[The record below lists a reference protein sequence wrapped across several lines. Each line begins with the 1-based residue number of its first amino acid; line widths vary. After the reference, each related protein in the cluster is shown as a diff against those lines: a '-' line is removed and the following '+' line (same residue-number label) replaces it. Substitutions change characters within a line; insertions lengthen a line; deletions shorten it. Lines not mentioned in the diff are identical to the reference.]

1 MIARIQ
7 NYYKNYRSFS
17 AIVDCQFGRKVIYT
31 NVEKITI
38 DNIEEELQSAKNIHA
53 FNADAIRY
61 LDNYYRGDQPAR
73 YRKKE
78 IRPEINNKI
87 IENHALEIV
96 DSKVADLYGEPV
108 QYVLHGSD
116 EAKAQKLMELNSY
129 MDTEDKS
136 ALDIERGTWAS
147 ICGTS
152 YLYVGDKNRLPIIY
166 DEAPYYLRCEN
177 PIYTFVAYYSDDR
190 TPAFSCQT
198 RRDDKGEY
206 DIVYTNDFSVKI
218 RGGKIEGDISPNGNH
233 MIPVIEYP
241 NNSRRLSDIEIT
253 IEMTDAINKMASDRQ
268 NGIEQFIQA
277 FMLFK
282 NCDVDDDGIVKL
294 RDKGAISIKDCADG
308 KTADL
313 RILAEQL
320 DQTQSQTLKEDMYN
334 NVLIIQGMPSRQEN
348 SGGDTGQAVALR
360 NGYYA
365 EDKRAELRIPIF
377 KRSERMMLRVVLN
390 KLRIRT
396 EGEFDLKLSDI
407 EIKPQRRKLEN
418 MSVKAQVLKMLHDIG
433 IDDAIAIKTVNLF
446 SDNQEV
452 IEASKERMEINFYAN
467 NADNET
473 EVIDVNNG
481 GVTDGNTGI

>member
-1 MIARIQ
+1 MIASIP
-7 NYYKNYRSFS
+7 NFYKNYRPFS

-31 NVEKITI
+31 DVENITL
-38 DNIEEELQSAKNIHA
+38 DNILEELQKAKSIHA
-53 FNADAIRY
+53 FNAEAIRY

-73 YRKKE
+73 YRRKD

-96 DSKVADLYGEPV
+96 DSKVADLYGEPI

-116 EAKAQKLMELNSY
+116 EAKAKLLLQLNSF

-136 ALDIERGTWAS
+136 AIDIERGTWAS

-152 YLYVGDKNRLPIIY
+152 YLYVGDKNRLSAVY
-166 DEAPYYLRCEN
+166 DEAPYFLRCEN
-177 PIYTFVAYYSDDR
+177 PEHTFVVYYSDDK
-190 TPAFSCQT
+190 TPAFSCQERT
-198 RRDDKGEY
+198 DKDGDY
-206 DIVYTNDFSVKI
+206 DFVYTKQYSLKI
-218 RGGKIEGDISPNGNH
+218 RKNKIVEQKINGNF

-268 NGIEQFIQA
+268 NGVEQFIQA

-282 NCDVDDDGIVKL
+282 NCEIDDEGIVKL

-308 KTADL
+308 KQADL

-334 NVLIIQGMPSRQEN
+334 SMLIVQGMPDRKES
-348 SGGDTGQAVALR
+348 SGGNTGLAVQLS

-390 KLRIRT
+390 KLRVAAD
-396 EGEFDLKLSDI
+396 GQYGLKLSDI

-418 MSVKAQVLKMLHDIG
+418 MAVKAQVLKILHDIG
-433 IDDAIAIKTVNLF
+433 IDDAIAIKVVNLF

-452 IEASKERMEINFYAN
+452 FESSKERMRINFMAN
-467 NADNET
+467 NSDSET
-473 EVIDVNNG
+473 EVIDVNDG
-481 GVTDGNTGI
+481 GVTNGNTEI